1 MPVISLQ
8 VKLREITVMSLI
20 GDNWMASK
28 HGRGSDQFPLR
39 LPDGMRQRIKQ
50 AADEN
55 GRSMNAEIVMR
66 LDESFEDRMSMPLG
80 LKLQVKSAAEVN
92 ERPVRDEVVARLEA
106 SFEERS
112 QADISA
118 LNEANARAEKFERLM
133 RQARSRLGLLRYE
146 RDRLAAYVKVVNE
159 GIEED
164 FMGQL
169 QVRDLDEKSLLLKT
183 YFQVMRLNTELLMQR
198 GFIPPAGPDVAQ
210 IEMWEREADQD
221 AEK

>member
-1 MPVISLQ
+1 MNA
-8 VKLREITVMSLI
+8 KRT
-20 GDNWMASK
+20 K
-28 HGRGSDQFPLR
+28 SDGFMLR
-39 LPDGMRQRIKQ
+39 LPDGMRDQLRE
-50 AADEN
+50 AADNN
-55 GRSMNAEIVMR
+55 GRSMNSEIIAR
-66 LDESFEDRMSMPLG
+66 IDRSFEDGLPMPIG
-80 LKLQVKSAAEVN
+80 LKLQLKSAAEVN

-133 RQARSRLGLLRYE
+133 RQARSRLGQLRYE

-169 QVRDLDEKSLLLKT
+169 KVRDLDEKSLLLKT

-198 GFIPPAGPDVAQ
+198 GFVPPAGPDVAQ